1 MRSSAEE
8 RRAGQGAT
16 EETRKTLVRPIQDEI
31 SHKISSHQEE
41 TKDVS

>member
-1 MRSSAEE
+1 MD
-8 RRAGQGAT
+8 
-16 EETRKTLVRPIQDEI
+16 ETRKTLVRPIQDEI